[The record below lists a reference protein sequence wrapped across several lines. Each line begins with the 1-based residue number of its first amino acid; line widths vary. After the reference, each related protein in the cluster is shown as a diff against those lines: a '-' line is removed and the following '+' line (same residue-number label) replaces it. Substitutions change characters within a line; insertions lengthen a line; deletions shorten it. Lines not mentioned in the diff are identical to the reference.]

1 MNEPGQVQGALRRAY
16 RALYWWRHDRELLRP
31 LRGIRTAVAFGES
44 VGDNLLCSVVLEALQ
59 AEGAGPLAMLTPF
72 PDLFEGA
79 PPPLRLLPFSPDLI
93 ATLRRRGP
101 RLVLPNY
108 GAFDPVLDRHSP
120 QPRGHLIAEMCRS
133 AGLRG
138 RVALKPILRLSAA
151 ERSAGVALSAGCI
164 LIQTGSQGAPIPSA
178 NKDWPQGRWQEVAD
192 GLVGRLPVAQ
202 IGSASDPLLRG
213 VRDLRGRLSRREVAA
228 ALAAARLFAG
238 PEGFLMHAAR
248 AVDCRSVIVL
258 GGRTAPGQTCYPEN
272 ANLYTAV
279 ACAPCWQ
286 RNTCHFGRM
295 CLEQISVAEVLAAIG
310 AQLALPPLAGPGVTV
325 ELGPDA

>member
-1 MNEPGQVQGALRRAY
+1 MNERSQIASALRRAY
-16 RALYWWRHDRELLRP
+16 RSLYWWRHDRELLRP
-31 LRGIRTAVAFGES
+31 LAGIRTVVAFGES
-44 VGDNLLCSVVLEALQ
+44 VGDNLLCSVVLEGLQ

-79 PPPLRLLPFSPDLI
+79 PPALRLLPFSPDLV

-101 RLVLPNY
+101 RLILPNY
-108 GAFDPVLDRHSP
+108 GVFDPVLDRHVP
-120 QPRGHLIAEMCRS
+120 QPRAHLIVEMARS

-138 RVALKPILRLSAA
+138 RVALKPILRLSPE
-151 ERSAGVALSAGCI
+151 ERSAGQALAAGCI
-164 LIQTGSQGAPIPSA
+164 LIQSSSQGAPIPAA
-178 NKDWPQGRWQEVAD
+178 NKDWPQARWQEVAD
-192 GLVGRLPVAQ
+192 ALAGRFPVAQ

-213 VRDLRGRLSRREVAA
+213 VRDLRGRLSRRQVAA

-279 ACAPCWQ
+279 PCAPCWQ
-286 RNTCHFGRM
+286 RNACQFGRL
-295 CLEQISVAEVLAAIG
+295 CLDQISPAEVLAAIDG
-310 AQLALPPLAGPGVTV
+310 QLALPPLAGPGVQV
-325 ELGPDA
+325 ELGPGA